1 LIDQATKEI
10 NQYSPYKLTIETK
23 KTGRKITSIVL
34 SFQDKKFLKADK
46 GKKSN
51 KTSQNCDSSDSKQKT
66 VEIPANLAKHPKNAN
81 LSDLEHRVSRITGEI
96 MRNGLSDRFKQGSES
111 GMDMIKRIKTE
122 ITSEDIVEIWESKLQ
137 EMGVVIE

>member
-1 LIDQATKEI
+1 MK
-10 NQYSPYKLTIETK
+10 TK

-51 KTSQNCDSSDSKQKT
+51 KTSKNSDSSDSKQKI
-66 VEIPANLAKHPKNAN
+66 VEIPVNFAKHPKNAN
-81 LSDLEHRVSRITGEI
+81 LSDLGHRVSRITGEI